1 MNLMVKIFIVLTMIF
16 FLHAG
21 TGNTDTLVLRNGD
34 KLIGEIQNKYFV
46 VRGPYS
52 QIVVKKAF
60 CKNLTMDPDQ
70 MFIGSLKTINN
81 DFFAGTILDKEIQI
95 LLTDKTREIVNIN
108 DLNLI
113 FFDIS
118 GPSYQVLTTIFTME
132 NGDRFSG
139 KWLNPEIKIQTKYM
153 TATYMATEINRI
165 DFAGDSPDTVK
176 LLLINGDIIL
186 GKLLLDEIRI
196 EPDSVAQ
203 LSADRT
209 KFSSIQFNARKLLLK
224 EYTGTASQKDGDRD
238 EVLDDADKGGNIP
251 WGNQVDENGF
261 STGKIEMKT
270 VTKPEIKRV
279 LSEDKDGDGVPDSSD
294 KCPQTPLGAEVD
306 GGGCWLTQDILFDF
320 DSYLVKRAYYPVL
333 DNVFAVLKKNPMLK
347 IEIQGSADNIGA
359 SEYNQILSEKRTRAV
374 KKYLVEKGID
384 PERLSAVGYGSTR
397 QVASNE
403 TEGGRALN
411 RRIDFLVKE

>member
-1 MNLMVKIFIVLTMIF
+1 
-16 FLHAG
+16 
-21 TGNTDTLVLRNGD
+21 VLRNGD

-46 VRGPYS
+46 VQGPYS

-70 MFIGSLKTINN
+70 VSIGSLKTINN

-95 LLTDKTREIVNIN
+95 LLTDKTREIVKIN

-113 FFDIS
+113 YFDIS
-118 GPSYQVLTTIFTME
+118 GPSRQVLTTIFTME

-139 KWLNPEIKIQTKYM
+139 KLLNPEIKIQTEYM
-153 TATYMATEINRI
+153 TATYMEAEINRI
-165 DFAGDSPDTVK
+165 DFVGNAPDTVD

-203 LSADRT
+203 LSADLA
-209 KFSSIQFNARKLLLK
+209 KFSSIQFNARKMLLK
-224 EYTGTASQKDGDRD
+224 EYTSTASQKEDDRE
-238 EVLDDADKGGNIP
+238 EVTDDADKGGDTP
-251 WGNQVDENGF
+251 WGNQVDENGW
-261 STGKIEMKT
+261 STAKIEMKT

-279 LSEDKDGDGVPDSSD
+279 LSEDKDPHGVSGSSD
-294 KCPQTPLGAEVD
+294 KYPQTPLGAEVD
-306 GGGCWLTQDILFDF
+306 EGGCWLTHGILFDF
-320 DSYLVKRAYYPVL
+320 NSYLVKRSYYPVL
-333 DNVFAVLKKNPMLK
+333 DNIFAVLKKNPMLT

-359 SEYNQILSEKRTRAV
+359 SEHNQILSEKRTRAA
-374 KKYLVEKGID
+374 KKYLVEKGIE

-397 QVASNE
+397 QAASNK
-403 TEGGRALN
+403 TAAGRALN